1 MQFLVVEIYK
11 YQTLNL
17 QVPNLVYPSFIWINI
32 EEPSYF
38 EKAKNLYEQAL
49 KIDNEDYMTNFYYG
63 ILYYKEKE
71 VDDAYLQKALE
82 HFLIAEQSD
91 ANTAVLFNIAVV
103 YDEIGDYDNSEKY
116 YLKILDV
123 NKNNTNDV
131 IADAIK
137 EQNLKVYNNLA
148 LLSKKQGKINSTIH
162 YYQEGLNL
170 DPNNFPFL
178 HNLGL
183 IFYKKGDYN
192 EAIRLLNQAILSKL
206 RTYKLFTPEFAIS
219 WTFD

>member
-1 MQFLVVEIYK
+1 
-11 YQTLNL
+11 
-17 QVPNLVYPSFIWINI
+17 
-32 EEPSYF
+32 
-38 EKAKNLYEQAL
+38 
-49 KIDNEDYMTNFYYG
+49 MTNFYYG

-116 YLKILDV
+116 YLKILDF

-148 LLSKKQGKINSTIH
+148 LLSKKQGKINNTIH

-206 RTYKLFTPEFAIS
+206 RTYKIFTPESAVS
-219 WTFD
+219 